1 MTVRSPIVCV
11 LGHVDHG
18 KTTLLDRVRGTSV
31 AAGEAGAI
39 TQHVGASFVPTD
51 VVEKR
56 CGELLKKYKFKLTIP
71 GLLFI
76 DTPGHE
82 AFTNLRRRGGSVADL
97 AVLVVDI
104 SQGFQP
110 QTLEALEI
118 LKSYKTP
125 FIVAANKID
134 LVNGWQAQKEACFGE
149 SIAKQRAFVAEALD
163 EKVYGLVRKLGEL
176 GFDSERFDRVKD
188 LTKQV
193 LIVPVS
199 AKTGEGFPELLMFLA
214 GLSQKFMEK
223 KLSID
228 VEGPARGTVLE
239 VKEVTGLGMTIDAI
253 IYDGCIKAGDPIALA
268 TLDGP
273 VVTRARALLK
283 PAPLEEIRDP
293 RKKFKAVDK
302 VYAAAGIKIA
312 APNLERAI
320 AGSPLLVALDEAEA
334 KKEIAEELGRVRL
347 ESPGLGAIVK
357 TDALGSL
364 EAIVNLFSKAGIAIK
379 RADVGAVTKKDL
391 LEAETIR
398 NQNRYLGVIFA
409 FNIRTP
415 DDVAQEAADRKI
427 KIFESNIIYALED
440 EYKKWQAE
448 EKKRE
453 KGEDLAKYVYPAKV
467 RVLPGFVFR
476 ISKPAVVGVEVLAGT
491 LKPKCA
497 LMNRDGKLVGDIA
510 SLQEKNRPVE
520 KAERGEQ
527 VAVAIEG
534 ATVGRQVHEKDILFT
549 AVPLEQLEMLEKSF
563 EDKEL
568 LNEIKKIRGG

>member
-1 MTVRSPIVCV
+1 
-11 LGHVDHG
+11 
-18 KTTLLDRVRGTSV
+18 
-31 AAGEAGAI
+31 
-39 TQHVGASFVPTD
+39 
-51 VVEKR
+51 
-56 CGELLKKYKFKLTIP
+56 
-71 GLLFI
+71 
-76 DTPGHE
+76 
-82 AFTNLRRRGGSVADL
+82 
-97 AVLVVDI
+97 
-104 SQGFQP
+104 
-110 QTLEALEI
+110 
-118 LKSYKTP
+118 
-125 FIVAANKID
+125 
-134 LVNGWQAQKEACFGE
+134 
-149 SIAKQRAFVAEALD
+149 
-163 EKVYGLVRKLGEL
+163 
-176 GFDSERFDRVKD
+176 
-188 LTKQV
+188 
-193 LIVPVS
+193 
-199 AKTGEGFPELLMFLA
+199 MFLA